1 MKNLQSFIRRY
12 QKRATLWLILIVL
25 GWLWL
30 DPYVRAFTSRV
41 IVPTAM
47 QVSLVAMQYVFYASI
62 CFNYTLFVT
71 AWIIYGRTTTTVP
84 KLRLAD
90 FRGHP
95 KIIKQARIWM
105 QDMTNGLPRCILV
118 AGPINAGRKHLT
130 TCIAGELGVPWYYFD
145 AAETMLLGTGALPKI
160 LWLFWKVR
168 RMSRRGGAVL
178 VIENVDR
185 MSAVPS
191 LFGIQMVTPLY
202 RRLIIEIRKLSRTK
216 SRTYGLRSAAY
227 RLFGREAPAE
237 TRVLVFGLT
246 QFPQYVLYELLNIEQ
261 FEETV
266 MLGPPE
272 PANRRDLIEYILTTI
287 PHVSYIDIDK
297 LVRWTANQFTGE
309 IHALLTRDALRHA
322 MRNGRGH
329 ICTADVKTAYYE
341 LRFGGQMSLP
351 FRESERENVA
361 YHEAGHAVVIAKV
374 LRDYLVDG
382 VSIIA
387 RTGFRRWMP
396 YFGVTWSRTDIAEV
410 APSHDQLKRH
420 IMAAYG
426 GRAAEIVKFGAATL
440 GTGGDT
446 RAIQHMAYML
456 YNTGFACF
464 FVRKAPR
471 AAFGMGQPPRIQEK
485 AEAVLEATLEEL
497 YIETEAILKE
507 HWDVVEELALALLER
522 EELDFDETQEILRRM
537 KNDTLIADNPDSG

>member
-1 MKNLQSFIRRY
+1 MKNVQSFIRRY
-12 QKRATLWLILIVL
+12 QKRGIVWLVLLFL

-30 DPYVRAFTSRV
+30 DPFVRGFASRV
-41 IVPTAM
+41 IVPAAM
-47 QVSLVAMQYVFYASI
+47 QTSIVAMQYVFYASI
-62 CFNYTLFVT
+62 CFNYALFVT
-71 AWIIYGRTTTTVP
+71 AWLIYGRTTTTVP
-84 KLRLAD
+84 HLHLTD
-90 FRGHP
+90 FQGHP
-95 KIIKQARIWM
+95 KIIRQAKIWI
-105 QDMTNGLPRCILV
+105 QDMANGLPRCILV

-168 RMSRRGGAVL
+168 RMSRKGGAVL

-202 RRLIIEIRKLSRTK
+202 RRLIIEIRKLSQTK
-216 SRTYGLRSAAY
+216 SRTYGLRSKMY
-227 RLFGREAPAE
+227 RLFGREAPAQ

-246 QFPQYVLYELLNIEQ
+246 QFPQYVLYELMNVEQ

-266 MLGPPE
+266 MIGPPE
-272 PANRRDLIEYILTTI
+272 PVNRRDLIEYILGNI
-287 PHVSYIDIDK
+287 SHADDIDIDK

-322 MRNGRGH
+322 MRAGRGH
-329 ICTADVKTAYYE
+329 IGTADVKAAYYE
-341 LRFGGQMSLP
+341 LRFGGEMSLP

-361 YHEAGHAVVIAKV
+361 YHEAGHAVVIAEV
-374 LRDYLVDG
+374 LRDYLVEG

-396 YFGVTWSRTDIAEV
+396 YFGVTYLHTDIAEV
-410 APSHDQLKRH
+410 APSHDQIKRH
-420 IMAAYG
+420 IMVAYG
-426 GRAAEIVKFGAATL
+426 GRAAEILKFSTATL
-440 GTGGDT
+440 GTGGDM
-446 RAIQHMAYML
+446 RAVQYMAYML
-456 YNTGFACF
+456 YNTAFACY

-471 AAFGMGQPPRIQEK
+471 AMLGSSQPPAIQEK
-485 AEAVLEATLEEL
+485 AEAVLEVTLEGL
-497 YIETEAILKE
+497 YLETEAILDK
-507 HWDVVEELALALLER
+507 HWAVVEELAQALLEH
-522 EELDFDETQEILRRM
+522 EELDFDETQKILRRM
-537 KNDTLIADNPDSG
+537 EE